1 MKLDCKRVAHGQRGK
16 EETERETDSQEQN
29 VPRKREGGGG
39 QKGGGGECGLPTADD
54 MLITH

>member
-1 MKLDCKRVAHGQRGK
+1 MAKGARGREAERAGQTVKSRMWHARG
-16 EETERETDSQEQN
+16 S
-29 VPRKREGGGG
+29 EGGGG

>member
-1 MKLDCKRVAHGQRGK
+1 MAKGARGREAERAGQTVKSRMWHARG
-16 EETERETDSQEQN
+16 R
-29 VPRKREGGGG
+29 GGGG